1 MENEG
6 IMNRVKWLKVIIAI
20 LFLAVI
26 WQGVTDLGHLLSGY
40 KFIEHGMFIRIHTI
54 GGISLLILAAIHLT
68 LNWSWIRH
76 KYFGKH
82 SKGGGTP

>member
-1 MENEG
+1 
-6 IMNRVKWLKVIIAI
+6 MNRTKWLRVINVF
-20 LFLAVI
+20 LFLAVL
-26 WQGVTDLGHLLSGY
+26 WQGVTGLGHRFSGY
-40 KFIEHGMFIRIHTI
+40 KFIEHKLFNTIHVG
-54 GGISLLILAAIHLT
+54 GGIAMLVLAAIHLT